1 MAGDPAELAITGTF
15 NEDQLG
21 DILVAGSAQFVGVY
35 GLVLVEG
42 AQQSPNPASW
52 TVTEHEGDF
61 AVRVNFEDGAVEG
74 GSSDDRLVFSRSGED
89 AFGGDCRGE
98 VTFDGK
104 AGEFGAQMDI
114 DDIIGTLSG
123 DSDTYF
129 YAGGFATNAGD

>member
-1 MAGDPAELAITGTF
+1 M
-15 NEDQLG
+15 
-21 DILVAGSAQFVGVY
+21 GVY

-74 GSSDDRLVFSRSGED
+74 GSSDDRIVFSRSSED
-89 AFGGDCRGE
+89 AFGGDYRGE

-104 AGEFGAQMDI
+104 AGEFEAQMDI